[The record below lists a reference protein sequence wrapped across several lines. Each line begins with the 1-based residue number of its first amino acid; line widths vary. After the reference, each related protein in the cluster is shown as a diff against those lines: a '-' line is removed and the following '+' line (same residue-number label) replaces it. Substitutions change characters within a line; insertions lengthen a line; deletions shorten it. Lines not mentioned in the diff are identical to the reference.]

1 MVKLLTEGIQRYIGR
16 STELKPEARPGST
29 FYEVDTSRVYVYGP
43 AGGWRLQLQQVS
55 GAVSVGNLPA
65 VQPVSGALAV
75 TNLPAV
81 QPVSGA
87 VDVANLPA
95 VQTVAGVVDVGNLPA
110 TQPVSGTVGVSNFPA
125 TQPVS
130 GNVGVNN
137 FPATQPV
144 SGTVAVSNL
153 SDPLPVDGTVDIR
166 NIGDLLDPMTDVLT
180 VITIDHAAIHAGR
193 GYSVYVT
200 KDALANGASFD
211 TAFVTPE
218 DDFVHLKFYDT
229 WISNAAGLFLIYEN
243 PTSVA
248 APEGTVTPVNRRRP
262 NTPGTSAV
270 TVSYGVTTN
279 LAGATLLETLR
290 FGGGGTG
297 PQGRTGGDRSTDIE
311 WILKQDTLYVFRV
324 TNQSGVAANIGMW
337 LFWYEE
343 EKG

>member
-1 MVKLLTEGIQRYIGR
+1 MVQLITEGVQRFLGL
-16 STELKPEARPGST
+16 STEAKPPARPGST
-29 FYEVDTSRVYVYGP
+29 FYEVDTSRVYVYSPEGS
-43 AGGWRLQLQQVS
+43 WRLQLQQVS
-55 GAVSVGNLPA
+55 GAISVGNLPA
-65 VQPVSGALAV
+65 VQAVSGAVGVNNFPPVQPVSGAVGV

-81 QPVSGA
+81 QAVSG
-87 VDVANLPA
+87 L
-95 VQTVAGVVDVGNLPA
+95 VDVGNL
-110 TQPVSGTVGVSNFPA
+110 PA

-137 FPATQPV
+137 FPVTQPV
-144 SGTVAVSNL
+144 SGTVEVSNL
-153 SDPLPVDGTVDIR
+153 ADPLPIDGTVDIR
-166 NIGDLLDPMTDVLT
+166 NIDDLLDPITDVLT

-193 GYSVYVT
+193 GYSVYIT

-218 DDFVHLKFYDT
+218 ENFVHLKFYDT
-229 WISNAAGLFLIYEN
+229 WISNAAGLFLLYEN

-248 APEGTVTPVNRRRP
+248 DPEGTVTPVNRRRP
-262 NTPGTSAV
+262 NIPGVSAV

-279 LAGATLLETLR
+279 LVGATLLETLR

-297 PQGRTGGDRSTDIE
+297 PQGRSGGDRSMDIE
-311 WILKQDTLYVFRV
+311 WVLKQDTLYVFRV

-343 EKG
+343 ERG